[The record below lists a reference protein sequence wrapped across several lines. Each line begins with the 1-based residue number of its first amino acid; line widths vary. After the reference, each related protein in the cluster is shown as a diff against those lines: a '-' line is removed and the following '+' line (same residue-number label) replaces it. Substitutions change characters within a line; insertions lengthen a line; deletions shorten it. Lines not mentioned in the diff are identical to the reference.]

1 MKSNPIQFPIIVF
14 LNSQKYVNDSEN
26 GSLSM
31 RKFVVKSIYLFP
43 GITICSVV
51 SSIIIIFRDIILMP
65 CLFSSLLLNFYE
77 IIATESYTV
86 STFTS
91 SIKYLQRNTQC
102 NTSLKHRHLILLMTA
117 TTFPS
122 KNFPFKLVQDDSRYN
137 FFFCRPAANY
147 FEKSQGKKEE
157 KKNTSCKHLK
167 ENTRGFVPTKK
178 ILKTPARSLARVQFI
193 PGHRRA
199 AILSNGAKID

>member
-137 FFFCRPAANY
+137 FFFAAQRQITSKNLR
-147 FEKSQGKKEE
+147 GKR
-157 KKNTSCKHLK
+157 KKKRTRAASTS
-167 ENTRGFVPTKK
+167 KK
-178 ILKTPARSLARVQFI
+178 IREALYQQ
-193 PGHRRA
+193 RRF
-199 AILSNGAKID
+199 